1 MNNDTWQIPNPQTI
15 IADLNAVDNLN
26 SEGVVEYNSIFPVRN
41 GETLKGA
48 LAPYRLPSSVGGSY
62 FHNNHAQQNANAFF
76 QLSNQ
81 TWFWVQLEN
90 IIASSCELF
99 DYSGLPTE
107 IDKYMLEYL
116 LRNNGVCGLVLKNNL
131 WFVVPVENE
140 NNRHDYNSNN
150 QYTTVFN
157 LGYIRQD
164 WTIKNEF
171 FDDVTIEHNKNF
183 FIIRNNLYMTNV
195 WILINRYL
203 NDLENVLQRIEN
215 NTLTMAPKALGLN
228 TGQTGEKSLWEKQ
241 MNDFLT
247 SSRNFMSL
255 DVNTD
260 SLENITKQRPVAQ
273 PFVEVQ
279 YNDKTMNLME
289 VFKFHLER
297 IKELLGVK
305 TLTMGGKKERVLTSE
320 IEASGSMSEMNLMHM
335 LNIRNNDLALFNKV
349 TKHNVKVSRAK
360 WLNDTN
366 QQVQNQLSKGE
377 RSLEN
382 GPS

>member
-1 MNNDTWQIPNPQTI
+1 METWKIPNPQTTK
-15 IADLNAVDNLN
+15 ADLNAVDNLN
-26 SEGVVEYNSIFPVRN
+26 SEGVVEYNAIFPVKN

-48 LAPYRLPSSVGGSY
+48 YAPYRLPSGVGGSY
-62 FHNNHAQQNANAFF
+62 YNNEQAKQNANAFF

-90 IIASSCELF
+90 IISSSCELF
-99 DYSGLPTE
+99 DYDGLPFE
-107 IDKYMLEYL
+107 IDKYMIEYL
-116 LRNNGVCGLVLKNNL
+116 LRNNGVCGLVKKEGL

-150 QYTTVFN
+150 QYTTEFN
-157 LGYIRQD
+157 LGYVRSD

-171 FDDVTIEHNKNF
+171 FDDVKIEHNKNF

-228 TGQTGEKSLWEKQ
+228 TGQTGEKALWETQ
-241 MNDFLT
+241 MNAFLT
-247 SSRNFMSL
+247 SSKNFMAL

-260 SLENITKQRPVAQ
+260 NLENISKNRPVSQ

-279 YNDKTMNLME
+279 YDDKTMNLME

-305 TLTMGGKKERVLTSE
+305 TLSMGGKKERVLTSE

-335 LNIRNNDLALFNKV
+335 LNIRNTDLAIFNKK
-349 TKHNVKVSRAK
+349 TKHNVHVRKAS
-360 WLNDTN
+360 WLNTSAYI
-366 QQVQNQLSKGE
+366 QNETSKGE
-377 RSLEN
+377 RSIEDGAN
-382 GPS
+382 